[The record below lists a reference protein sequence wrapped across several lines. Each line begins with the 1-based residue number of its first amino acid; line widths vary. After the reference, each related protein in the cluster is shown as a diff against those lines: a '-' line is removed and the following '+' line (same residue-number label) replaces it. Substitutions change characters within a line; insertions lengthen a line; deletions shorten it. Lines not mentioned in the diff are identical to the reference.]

1 MNPTDIMVARRY
13 AQASLALAV
22 EQNAVEQ
29 WQQDFATL
37 TQVWK
42 ETPIALRLDD
52 PKVGQSRRM
61 DEARNLLGNRV
72 SPLVLNLVLLLVQRG
87 RVRLTPRVADAFER
101 LERDRSGRVSGY
113 VISALPL
120 TEEQRVSLKQQL
132 GKRTG
137 RTVELEERVD
147 PSILG
152 GLIVRVGD
160 ELIDASVVGRL
171 RRIEAELSS

>member
-13 AQASLALAV
+13 AQASLELAV
-22 EQNAVEQ
+22 EQGAVEQ

-37 TQVWK
+37 TRVWR
-42 ETPIALRLDD
+42 ETPLALRLAD

-61 DEARNLLGNRV
+61 GEARDVLSNRV

-87 RVRLTPRVADAFER
+87 RARLVPRVADAFER

-120 TEEQRVSLKQQL
+120 TEEQRQSLTRQL

>member
-13 AQASLALAV
+13 AQASLELAV
-22 EQNAVEQ
+22 EQGAVEQ

-52 PKVGQSRRM
+52 PKVGKSRRM
-61 DEARNLLGNRV
+61 DEARNLLGNRI
-72 SPLVLNLVLLLVQRG
+72 SPLMLNLVLLLIQRG
-87 RVRLTPRVADAFER
+87 RARLAPRVADAFER

-120 TEEQRVSLKQQL
+120 TEEQRVSLRQQL

>member
-1 MNPTDIMVARRY
+1 MNPSDVLVARRY
-13 AQASLALAV
+13 AQASLELAV
-22 EQNAVEQ
+22 DQDAVDQ
-29 WQQDFATL
+29 WQQDFTTL

-61 DEARNLLGNRV
+61 DEARSLLGNRV
-72 SPLVLNLVLLLVQRG
+72 NPLALNLVLLLIQRG
-87 RVRLTPRVADAFER
+87 RARLIPRVADAFER
-101 LERDRSGRVSGY
+101 LERDRSGHVSGY
-113 VISALPL
+113 VISALAL
-120 TEEQRVSLKQQL
+120 TEEQRASLTQQL

-137 RTVELEERVD
+137 RTVDLEERVD